1 MLKKLKLN
9 GSMKT
14 YKTIYNTKKYAL
26 FIIGAWT
33 AKVGSQEIPGIT
45 DKFGLG
51 VQNEAGQRLTVLP
64 REQSG
69 HCRHLLP
76 ITQDTTLHMD
86 MTRCSI
92 PKSD

>member
-1 MLKKLKLN
+1 MVSTSTQDICHFLVDSSN
-9 GSMKT
+9 SFT
-14 YKTIYNTKKYAL
+14 FWYAKA
-26 FIIGAWT
+26 G
-33 AKVGSQEIPGIT
+33 GQEIAGVIG
-45 DKFGLG
+45 KFGLG

>member
-1 MLKKLKLN
+1 MVSTSTQDICHFLVDSLN
-9 GSMKT
+9 SFT
-14 YKTIYNTKKYAL
+14 
-26 FIIGAWT
+26 FWD
-33 AKVGSQEIPGIT
+33 AKAGGQEIAGVIG
-45 DKFGLG
+45 KFGLG
-51 VQNEAGQRLTVLP
+51 VQNESGQRLTVLP

-76 ITQDTTLHMD
+76 IKQDTTLHMD